1 MSRRVCFALDLVD
14 DADLIAEYEAAHA
27 RGAVWPP
34 VIAGIRQ
41 AGYESMEIWRTGD
54 RLFMVAEVAEDWP
67 RGVSPEISAVDAQWQ
82 DRMDRFQ
89 KRLPHGEPDAKWTEM
104 TRIFSLDE
112 Q

>member
-14 DADLIAEYEAAHA
+14 DAGLIAEYEAAHA
-27 RGAVWPP
+27 PGAVWPP

-54 RLFMVAEVAEDWP
+54 RLFMVAQVADDWP
-67 RGVSPEISAVDAQWQ
+67 RQVAPEISAVDAQWQ
-82 DRMDRFQ
+82 DRMDHFQ
-89 KRLPHGEPDAKWTEM
+89 KRLPHCEPGEKWTEM